1 MFRCWLCARNND
13 DSKWFQAGVET
24 RSAMACYVDLA
35 DYTASADKAYAD
47 AEPAVWR
54 MDEWLFLHRWRETW
68 Q

>member
-1 MFRCWLCARNND
+1 MV
-13 DSKWFQAGVET
+13 QAGVET

-35 DYTASADKAYAD
+35 DYTASADKVYAD

-54 MDEWLFLHRWRETW
+54 MDEWLCLDRWREAW